1 MQYRRLYT
9 HGASYFFTVN
19 LQDRTSDLL
28 IQEIDLLRDC
38 FRKVKQKHPFEINA
52 IVILPDHI
60 HTIWTIPKNDA
71 DYSKRWRLIKYYF
84 SHQLKNQDEYIS
96 PSREKKQERGIWQR
110 RFWEHKIRN
119 QQDYNNHIN
128 YIHYNPIKH
137 GYVQKVKNWRYSS
150 FHKYVELGI
159 LDVDWYG

>member
-9 HGASYFFTVN
+9 EGATYFFTVN
-19 LQDRTSDLL
+19 LQNRTSDLS
-28 IQEIDLLRDC
+28 IQAIDLIRDC

-60 HTIWTIPKNDA
+60 HTIWTMPKNDA

-110 RFWEHKIRN
+110 
-119 QQDYNNHIN
+119 
-128 YIHYNPIKH
+128 
-137 GYVQKVKNWRYSS
+137 S
-150 FHKYVELGI
+150 
-159 LDVDWYG
+159 